1 MADGM
6 LKFTNEGA
14 CVAMMKNHAQ
24 NFVNV
29 IT

>member
-1 MADGM
+1 MAGM
-6 LKFTNEGA
+6 LKFMNEGA

>member
-1 MADGM
+1 MAGM

>member
-1 MADGM
+1 MAGM
-6 LKFTNEGA
+6 LKFMNESA